1 MKQAA
6 NTAAKTVLGLDVGT
20 SRIVL
25 ASEKDG
31 NYSFNSQ
38 LNAFATVPYSKMTE
52 NSFRRE
58 NLPFTVQDDKIIIQG
73 NEAPRFADILY
84 ADTRRPMVQGFL
96 NPAEPESV
104 DVLKGIVEAL
114 VKQVGGGKPTIYYS
128 VPAVPLNS
136 SNEAL
141 TYHEST
147 VGHLL
152 SELGYE
158 SKPINEGLAV
168 IFSELE
174 DTNYTGIGISFGGGL
189 CNVAFAYLSMPGAS
203 FSIPKAGDFIDSSA
217 ASITGELANRVRL
230 VKEEKFHFNGSYTD
244 RLHQVLTVYYDD
256 MIESVISGMRQV
268 FSDPKRVPKMGRA
281 VPVVISGGTASPEG
295 FQQRFEKALRQA
307 DFPIQISEVRMAKDP
322 MSATARGALVAGLAE
337 N

>member
-1 MKQAA
+1 MSKA
-6 NTAAKTVLGLDVGT
+6 NTATKTVLGLDVGT
-20 SRIVL
+20 SRIVI
-25 ASEKDG
+25 ANEKEG
-31 NYSFNSQ
+31 NYESVTE
-38 LNAFATVPYSKMTE
+38 LNAFASVPWSKMTE
-52 NSFRRE
+52 NSFARE
-58 NLPFTVQDDKIIIQG
+58 KLPFTVQGDKIIIQG

-84 ADTRRPMVQGFL
+84 AETRRPMVQGFL

-104 DVLKGIVEAL
+104 DVLKSIVSPF
-114 VKQVGGGKPTIYYS
+114 VQQVGGGKPTIYYS

-136 SNEAL
+136 SNESL

-152 SELGYE
+152 GELGYE
-158 SKPINEGLAV
+158 SKAINEGLAV

-174 DTNYTGIGISFGGGL
+174 DTNYTGIGVSFGGGL

-217 ASITGELANRVRL
+217 ASITGELSNRVRL

-268 FSDPKRVPKMGRA
+268 FSDAKRVPKISRP
-281 VPVVISGGTASPEG
+281 VPVVVSGGTASPAG
-295 FQQRFEKALRQA
+295 FQQRFEKALRA
-307 DFPIQISEVRMAKDP
+307 AEFPIQISEVRMAKDP
-322 MSATARGALVAGLAE
+322 MTATARGALVAGLAE